1 MAFYWINDLFWRIIF
16 ILQWIICQPNVH
28 RSREA
33 WRSLKFTLANIHLS
47 RSQGESWTN
56 ATWVF
61 WVYFC
66 YLDKYWLKWTCGLL
80 RFPLTAR
87 QSSMNSKVCYTAGS
101 SVTVGTPDTL
111 SETGSL
117 KSGRS
122 RRNGC
127 SFNNRSLRTFFI
139 DIRLANI

>member
-47 RSQGESWTN
+47 RSQGDSWTN

-80 RFPLTAR
+80 RFPSPLWTVKCVTQQAPPS
-87 QSSMNSKVCYTAGS
+87 QSA
-101 SVTVGTPDTL
+101 
-111 SETGSL
+111 
-117 KSGRS
+117 
-122 RRNGC
+122 
-127 SFNNRSLRTFFI
+127 LRTLFLK
-139 DIRLANI
+139 LALSSLVAREGMAALLTIGHYGHSL